1 MTGLVKNAAK
11 RKGAA
16 SVSKPKPDNPAQ
28 HKRFIETAR
37 EVEVD
42 EREGGF
48 DRAFEKVSGKV
59 IAPTP
64 SARRSRRNGKQAS
77 S

>member
-1 MTGLVKNAAK
+1 MP
-11 RKGAA
+11 RKPA
-16 SVSKPKPDNPAQ
+16 PKPDDPAQ
-28 HKRFIETAR
+28 HKRFKEMAR

-42 EREGGF
+42 ESEGAF
-48 DRAFEKVSGKV
+48 DKAFERVSGKV

-64 SARRSRRNGKQAS
+64 SDRRSHRSGKRAS